1 MMSHFQSSFWSQNIA
16 ISWWPVRKANDA
28 WLKRHFF
35 EFHIF
40 EYNYFAE
47 VIWYQNMN
55 SKNDEPL
62 SELLLGSK
70 CSHFLM
76 TSSEDYVAWLSRHFF
91 EFHILEYGYCAE
103 VILYQNVNSKNDEPL
118 SDLLLGSKYS
128 HFLMTSSEGYVAW
141 LNKYFFEFHIFEYD
155 YLAEV
160 ILYQNMN

>member
-1 MMSHFQSSFWSQNIA
+1 MQSFLMKKMCLHQNMNSRNAESFPELFLGLEYGHFLMTSSEGYVACLN
-16 ISWWPVRKANDA
+16 
-28 WLKRHFF
+28 RHFF

-47 VIWYQNMN
+47 VILYQNMN

-62 SELLLGSK
+62 SELFWASK
-70 CSHFLM
+70 YGHFSM
-76 TSSEDYVAWLSRHFF
+76 TSSEGYVAWLSRHFF

-128 HFLMTSSEGYVAW
+128 HFLMTSSEG
-141 LNKYFFEFHIFEYD
+141 K
-155 YLAEV
+155 
-160 ILYQNMN
+160 